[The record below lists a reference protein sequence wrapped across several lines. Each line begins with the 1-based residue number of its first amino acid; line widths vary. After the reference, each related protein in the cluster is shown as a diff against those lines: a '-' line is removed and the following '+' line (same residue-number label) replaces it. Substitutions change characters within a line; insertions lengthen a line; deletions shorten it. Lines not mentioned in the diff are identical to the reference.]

1 MHSCIFSFVASQKK
15 FSQINNG
22 FYFDLAQRIRDTKK
36 TGKFWYFKPLNITY
50 DYYLKHQL
58 GDC

>member
-36 TGKFWYFKPLNITY
+36 LANFGTLSPST
-50 DYYLKHQL
+50 
-58 GDC
+58 